1 MLCLTTLIKPSP
13 KILIDFYRLG
23 FQMILFMITFTV
35 KNLLIP
41 LKPTGNDLSVVYGG
55 LECEAQ
61 LLRLAE
67 KNTASGYGYTKD
79 NVGR

>member
-1 MLCLTTLIKPSP
+1 
-13 KILIDFYRLG
+13 
-23 FQMILFMITFTV
+23 MILFITFTV

-41 LKPTGNDLSVVYGG
+41 LKPIGNDLSVVYGG
-55 LECEAQ
+55 LECKAQ